1 MVAGAL
7 LPALKGAAMPRIDPP
22 RAEDV
27 QPDVLPTWLD
37 FYRKRGNVP
46 NMFRTLALRP
56 ELMRALSDCMAAIMG
71 PGTVSVRLKE
81 LVVVR
86 VSQLNGCK
94 Y

>member
-1 MVAGAL
+1 MA
-7 LPALKGAAMPRIDPP
+7 RIEPP

-27 QPDVLPTWLD
+27 QPEVLPTWTS

-46 NMFRTLALRP
+46 NMFRTLAVRP
-56 ELMRALSDCMAAIMG
+56 ELMRAMSDCMAAIMG

-86 VSQLNGCK
+86 VSQLNGCR

>member
-1 MVAGAL
+1 MA
-7 LPALKGAAMPRIDPP
+7 RIEPP

-27 QPDVLPTWLD
+27 QSDVLPTWTA
-37 FYRKRGNVP
+37 FFRKRGNVP

-56 ELMRALSDCMAAIMG
+56 ELMRAISSCMDAIMG

>member
-1 MVAGAL
+1 
-7 LPALKGAAMPRIDPP
+7 MPRIDPP

-27 QPDVLPTWLD
+27 PAGVLPAWEA
-37 FYRKRGNVP
+37 FFRKRGNVP

-56 ELMRALSDCMAAIMG
+56 EIMHALDQAMAAIMG

-81 LVVVR
+81 LIVVR
-86 VSQLNGCK
+86 VSQVNGCA

>member
-1 MVAGAL
+1 
-7 LPALKGAAMPRIDPP
+7 MPRIDPP

-27 QPDVLPTWLD
+27 TPDVLLTWKR
-37 FYRKRGNVP
+37 FYEKRGNVP

-56 ELMRALSDCMAAIMG
+56 EIMRILDESMATIMG

-81 LVVVR
+81 LIVVR
-86 VSQLNGCK
+86 VSQVNGCM